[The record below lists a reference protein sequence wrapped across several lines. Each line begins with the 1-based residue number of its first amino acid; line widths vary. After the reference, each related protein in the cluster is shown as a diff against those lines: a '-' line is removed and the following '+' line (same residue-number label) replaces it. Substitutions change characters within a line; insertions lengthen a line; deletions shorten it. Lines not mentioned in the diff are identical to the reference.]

1 MENNKNQD
9 VIILLH
15 EIYGLNPFINDLGED
30 YRKQGFDVACPN
42 LLQRDCFSYAEAPEA
57 YRYFITEVGFDAYQ
71 DVVRLIV
78 QLKKT
83 YRQVFVMGFSV
94 GATIAW
100 RCSESHDC
108 DGVIGFYGSRI
119 RDYLDLVPVCPVLLL
134 FAEPDS
140 FDVPAVIRQV
150 RNKPMVTTQLFA
162 AAHGYMDQ
170 NSSAYDQNQAQKSRA
185 AVQAFF
191 KMGTI

>member
-1 MENNKNQD
+1 MPMENNKNQD

-15 EIYGLNPFINDLGED
+15 EIYGINPFINGLCED
-30 YRKQGFDVACPN
+30 YRKQGFDVVCPN
-42 LLQRDCFSYAEAPEA
+42 LLQRGCFSYAEAQEA
-57 YRYFITEVGFDAYQ
+57 YHYFTTEVSFDAYQ
-71 DVVRLIV
+71 DIVRLIG

-83 YRQVFVMGFSV
+83 YRQVFIMGFSV

-100 RCSESHDC
+100 RCSETHDC

-134 FAEPDS
+134 FAEQDS

-150 RNKPMVTTQLFA
+150 RNKPMVTAQLFA

-185 AVQAFF
+185 AVQAFL
-191 KMGTI
+191 K

>member
-1 MENNKNQD
+1 MENNKNQQ

-15 EIYGLNPFINDLGED
+15 EIYGINGFINDLAET
-30 YRKQGFDVACPN
+30 YRQQGFEVVCPN
-42 LLQRDCFSYAEAPEA
+42 LLQRNCFSYAEAQEA
-57 YRYFITEVGFDAYQ
+57 YRYFTMKVGFDAYQ
-71 DVVRLIV
+71 EVARLIG

-83 YRQVFVMGFSV
+83 YRRVFVMGFSV

-100 RCSESHDC
+100 RCSEVPGC

-119 RDYLDLVPVCPVLLL
+119 RDYLELVPVCPVLLL
-134 FAEPDS
+134 FTEQDS

-150 RNKPMVTTQLFA
+150 RRKPMVTAQLVT

-170 NSSAYDQNQAQKSRA
+170 DAVAYDQNQAQKSKV

-191 KMGTI
+191 KCFF